1 MAGMVG
7 AVEGEV
13 AQRLELGLDPVEP
26 GRVGRRVGELD
37 VVGLGPLGDP
47 RSFLVDRCGLK
58 LSSTMAIRT
67 SVGAGCAGS
76 GRSAKNSVRPFLVVT

>member
-1 MAGMVG
+1 MAGVVG

-13 AQRLELGLDPVEP
+13 AERLELGLDPVEP

-37 VVGLGPLGDP
+37 VVGLGPVADP
-47 RSFLVDRCGLK
+47 WSVLVERCGLK

-67 SVGAGCAGS
+67 SGGW
-76 GRSAKNSVRPFLVVT
+76 RVRR